1 MIVPV
6 LLLRLAIVV
15 LAMVGMATVQVVGRP
30 RSLHRRSGD
39 DVRERAFEFAPSL
52 ALLGVVLAVNSVA
65 RRVGPDVSW
74 VVGWHVTDAIYEI
87 EGAFVAGIQSIA
99 SPPLTAYFSATY
111 VYGYVFLL
119 VFPFVAYAVLDDPTP
134 FRETAIAYALNYA
147 IGLACYL
154 LFIAHGPRNFAI
166 GVEGLLYSSW
176 PQSQLLTSQV
186 NANTN
191 VFPSLHASLSAT
203 VVLMAY
209 RTRDRYPRWLLL
221 SVPIAASVAVS
232 TMYLGI
238 HWAIDVLAGLL
249 LALVS
254 VRQATDVRLPNP
266 LVRR

>member
-1 MIVPV
+1 MILSALLARLV
-6 LLLRLAIVV
+6 LVV
-15 LAMVGMATVQVVGRP
+15 VAMIGVATILVVGPP
-30 RSLHRRSGD
+30 RSLRGRSGVE
-39 DVRERAFEFAPSL
+39 VRERVTAVWPSF
-52 ALLGVVLAVNSVA
+52 ALLGIVLAVNSVA

-74 VVGWHVTDAIYEI
+74 VVGWHVTDAIYQI
-87 EGAFVAGIQSIA
+87 EGTFVVVLQSIA
-99 SPPLTAYFSATY
+99 SPSLTAFFSAAY

-119 VFPFVAYAVLDDPTP
+119 AFPFVAYAALDDPSP
-134 FRETAIAYALNYA
+134 LRETALAYTFNYA
-147 IGLACYL
+147 IGLACYV

-166 GVEGLLYSSW
+166 GVDALLYSSW

-221 SVPIAASVAVS
+221 SAPIAASVAVS

-254 VRQATDVRLPNP
+254 VRLATGVRLPNP